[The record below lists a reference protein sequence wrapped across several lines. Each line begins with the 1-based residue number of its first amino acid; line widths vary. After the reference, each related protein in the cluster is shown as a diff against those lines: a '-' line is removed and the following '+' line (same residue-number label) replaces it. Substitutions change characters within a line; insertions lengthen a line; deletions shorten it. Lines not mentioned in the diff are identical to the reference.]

1 MKDCNP
7 YEVIASLS
15 VTVAKLQHALE
26 VEKSQ
31 HEHMAN
37 LYVDQEDLYVH
48 THNLALRHAAIL
60 TEIRSTLTAR
70 QQDGCNTIPIAWI
83 TEILENPTNP
93 QQLEF

>member
-31 HEHMAN
+31 DA
-37 LYVDQEDLYVH
+37 YVH
-48 THNLALRHAAIL
+48 THNMALRHAAIL
-60 TEIRSTLTAR
+60 TEIRSTLAAR

-83 TEILENPTNP
+83 TEILENPTNV